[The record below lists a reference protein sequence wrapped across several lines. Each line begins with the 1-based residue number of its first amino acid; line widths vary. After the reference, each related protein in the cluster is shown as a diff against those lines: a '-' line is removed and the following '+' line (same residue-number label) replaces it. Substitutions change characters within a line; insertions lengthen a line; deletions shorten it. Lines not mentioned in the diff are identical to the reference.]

1 MNEKLKFGELLA
13 KSLDVG
19 DIVEWSKWNSDLDK
33 WDIHYGIITSVKNE
47 IKSNRLVSISK
58 VMPLNMPAYEIEFF
72 TLSLRLVSPSK
83 REELSSEFNS

>member
-13 KSLDVG
+13 KSLGVG
-19 DIVEWSKWNSDLDK
+19 DIVEWSKWNNDLDK
-33 WDIHYGIITSVKNE
+33 WDVYYGIITSVKNE
-47 IKSNRLVSISK
+47 MKSNRLVSISK
-58 VMPLNMPAYEIEFF
+58 VMPLNSPLQEIEFF